1 MEKVS
6 KKHWPD
12 VRDAMR
18 GIWDFSR
25 NRADAEKR
33 LDKMIE
39 EWEAKIPEAATW
51 LDENA
56 RETLA
61 VLDFPNSHWVR
72 LRTSNGL
79 ERIMQEVKRRSRVVR
94 IFPTPQSCR
103 RLATALL
110 KELHEDWVTGR
121 RYLLMEVLEQP
132 ETETVECV
140 N

>member
-1 MEKVS
+1 M
-6 KKHWPD
+6 P
-12 VRDAMR
+12 
-18 GIWDFSR
+18 R
-25 NRADAEKR
+25 NGWMDE
-33 LDKMIE
+33 MIE
-39 EWEAKIPEAATW
+39 EWEEKIPEAATW

-56 RETLA
+56 RKTLA

-79 ERIMQEVKRRSRVVR
+79 ERIMQELKRRSRVVR

-121 RYLLMEVLEQP
+121 RYLLMEVLEQL
-132 ETETVECV
+132 ETETVELV